1 MESSMTTDFED
12 LPDIIERIDRTWKSL
27 NTEEIRL
34 LLLEAR
40 SEIRT
45 LRRQVEIQIKLRD
58 EAGEEVN
65 HLQELLEKRR

>member
-1 MESSMTTDFED
+1 MTTDFED